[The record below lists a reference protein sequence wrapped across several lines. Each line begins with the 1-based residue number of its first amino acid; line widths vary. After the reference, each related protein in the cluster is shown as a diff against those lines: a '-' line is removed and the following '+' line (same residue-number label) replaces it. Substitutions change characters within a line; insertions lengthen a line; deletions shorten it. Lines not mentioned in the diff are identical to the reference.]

1 MLKKLADAVEKIQI
15 SFSVILFVVFLLC
28 VVVQILT
35 RYVPFIKITW
45 TEEVAVYAF
54 IWTILMGA
62 AVELKRNEHF
72 AFEVLRGSLKGNAK
86 LALEVI
92 IYLLLTVFCIY
103 VTWCGTKLVT
113 QFWSWSLTSLP
124 KVSQRYTWSALVVSG
139 ATMTL
144 YSISNMLEEIRKH
157 GKEATK

>member
-1 MLKKLADAVEKIQI
+1 MLKKLADVVEKIQCL
-15 SFSVILFVVFLLC
+15 FSVVLFVVFLLC

-72 AFEVLRGSLKGNAK
+72 AFEVLRGSLKGKAK
-86 LALEVI
+86 LVLEVL
-92 IYLLLTVFCIY
+92 IYLCLTVFCIY
-103 VTWCGTKLVT
+103 ITWCGTKLVS
-113 QFWSWSLTSLP
+113 QFWNWSLTSLP
-124 KVSQRYTWSALVVSG
+124 AVSQRYTWSALVVSG

-144 YSISNMLEEIRKH
+144 YSISNLFEEIRKY
-157 GKEATK
+157 GKEVTE